1 MQRRSLLAAF
11 LLSAAFALAETKLDL
26 PQASFEAGDQN
37 WSLGDK
43 GMSRVVA
50 EAART
55 GLLGL
60 RVVDESQAA
69 GSSCRSS
76 AVAVTAGQ
84 TYRLR
89 FWGRAV
95 DGVGGVGVY
104 LQFFDAKGKGL
115 NTPDRHNE
123 AIVVIGGDA
132 REWQEFS
139 LVAKAP
145 EGATT
150 VSAWVHSFNGS
161 LGRADLDDFSLALL
175 SDEEAAAI
183 KPAAVPTPQGPRFPA
198 VKPERIAEIA
208 AWLSPKPQGVGR
220 PASDRV
226 AWDRLAALPEA
237 EDALK
242 SATACIDT
250 LPPELPDELY
260 LDFTKTGNRR
270 NYEGPYGK
278 CSSRVQ
284 TLLLAECLEY
294 KGRFLKPLERDLLA
308 MCNERSWTMP
318 AHDSGLSNF
327 NGTQLYI
334 DLGSSARGWLL
345 SSVDYWLGDQ
355 LAPEVRTRL
364 RQEVQRR
371 IFDPYLAAV
380 RSGDLKG
387 NWWMVGNNNWNAVC
401 TAGTVGAALALVES
415 PRDRAEFL
423 AAMEVSNPFFLG
435 GFTDDGYCSEG
446 MGYWNYGFGHF
457 TMMGL
462 EVRAATGGKLDIFQ
476 GEKLK
481 RIAAYA
487 QGYQIQPGKAPWFA
501 DGGGAPG
508 ADIWAL
514 LRQVYPAAVPVDAQL
529 PSLLRG
535 GHVVVGLRAFGQE
548 PPPATGD
555 ATGLPIR
562 TWFADAQV
570 LVSRS
575 KPTADVAFG
584 AAIKGGHNAEH
595 HNHNDVGSY
604 AIVLDGVDM
613 LGDPGG
619 EVYTRRTFS
628 RDRYVSKVLNSYG
641 HPVPVVG
648 GKLQSTGR
656 QAAAVVMGT
665 EFSSIRD
672 CLLLDLTAAYPVPE
686 LGSLTRRFCYDR
698 RKQVIEIL
706 DEAVFTKPQ
715 TFSVP
720 IVTYQKVFRR
730 GDDTLFLYDAKHC
743 VQVQVAVEGGAWQ
756 MTQEEIEN
764 PGRPSPTRLAF
775 SYDLPVAAARVRF
788 LIQPCAFPD
797 DLPGIYREPKW
808 GAFQPQPERAVM
820 VEAEAP
826 LAQSGGEVTICD
838 KPGASGQ
845 ALKFWDKEGHALEYA
860 FDVPQAGTYAVQLRM
875 CATANAPLT
884 RQVLVDGKALAGVE
898 SFLLPDT
905 GGWSSSESNW
915 QDVYLSDKT
924 VPALVKLTA
933 GKHILK
939 LVNNCDTGVNL
950 DWLKLVPVQE

>member
-1 MQRRSLLAAF
+1 MQRFLLA
-11 LLSAAFALAETKLDL
+11 LSCAFALVASAETKVGL
-26 PQASFEAGDQN
+26 PHGDFEAADEG
-37 WSLGDK
+37 WSVGDK
-43 GMSRVVA
+43 GMSRIVA
-50 EAART
+50 EAAR
-55 GLLGL
+55 GGAFGL
-60 RVVDESQAA
+60 RVVDESDAA
-69 GSSCRSS
+69 GSSCRSA
-76 AVAVTAGQ
+76 AVTVTAGQ
-84 TYRLR
+84 AYLLR

-123 AIVVIGGDA
+123 AIVVVGGEQKD
-132 REWQEFS
+132 WQEYS
-139 LVAKAP
+139 LAAKAP

-150 VSAWVHSFNGS
+150 LSVWVHSFNGS
-161 LGRADLDDFSLALL
+161 LGRADLDDFSLAAL
-175 SDEEAAAI
+175 SDEEAAALRPVAAT
-183 KPAAVPTPQGPRFPA
+183 KPAGRAFPVLSA
-198 VKPERIAEIA
+198 ERIASIA
-208 AWLSPKPQGVGR
+208 AWLPEKPAGVGR
-220 PASDRV
+220 PASDRA

-237 EDALK
+237 EGVLK
-242 SATACIDT
+242 GAAGYLDT
-250 LPPELPDELY
+250 PPPEVPDELY
-260 LDFTKTGNRR
+260 LEFTKTGNRR

-278 CSSRVQ
+278 RTGRIQ
-284 TLLLAECLEY
+284 ALLLAECLEY
-294 KGRFLKPLERDLLA
+294 KGRFLKALERDVMA
-308 MCNERSWTMP
+308 MCEERSWTMP

-371 IFDPYLAAV
+371 VLDPYLAAV

-401 TAGTVGAALALVES
+401 TAGVVGTALALVDS

-423 AAMEVSNPFFLG
+423 AAMEVSNPIFVS

-457 TMMGL
+457 IMMDL
-462 EVRAATGGKLDIFQ
+462 EVRAATGGNLEIFQ

-487 QGYQIQPGKAPWFA
+487 LGYQIQPGKAPWFA
-501 DGGGAPG
+501 DGGGAPSG
-508 ADIWAL
+508 DIWAL
-514 LRQVYPAAVPVDAQL
+514 LRQVYPQAVPVDAQL
-529 PSLLRG
+529 PDLLRG

-548 PPPATGD
+548 PPPPSGET
-555 ATGLPIR
+555 TGLPLR
-562 TWFADAQV
+562 TWFGDAQV

-575 KPTADVAFG
+575 KPTAPVPFG
-584 AAIKGGHNAEH
+584 AGIKGGHNAEQ

-619 EVYTRRTFS
+619 EIYTRRTFS
-628 RDRYVSKVLNSYG
+628 RDRYVSKVLSSYG

-648 GKLQSTGR
+648 GKLQSGGR
-656 QAAAVVMGT
+656 QAAAKVIST
-665 EFSSIRD
+665 EFSSVRD
-672 CLLLDLTAAYPVPE
+672 CLMLDLAAAYPVPE
-686 LGSLTRRFCYDR
+686 ITSLTRRFCYDR
-698 RKQVIEIL
+698 RKEIMEII
-706 DEAVFTKPQ
+706 DEATFSKPQ

-720 IVTYQKVFRR
+720 LVTYRKVFRR
-730 GDDTLFLYDAKHC
+730 TDDTLFLYDTKHC
-743 VQVQVAVEGGAWQ
+743 LQVLVAVEGGMWQ
-756 MTQEEIEN
+756 VTEEEIEN

-775 SYDLPVAAARVRF
+775 SLELPVAAARVRF
-788 LIQPCAFPD
+788 LIQPCEFPD
-797 DLPGIYREPKW
+797 DLPGIYREPTW
-808 GAFQPQPERAVM
+808 GAMQPQVERAVM

-826 LAQSGGEVTICD
+826 SGQEGGEVTVCD

-845 ALKFWDKEGHALEYA
+845 AIKFWDQEGHGLEYS
-860 FDVPQAGTYAVQLRM
+860 FDLTQAGTYAVQLRM
-875 CATANAPLT
+875 CATANTPLT
-884 RQVLVDGKALAGVE
+884 RQVLIDGKPLAGIE

-905 GGWSSSESNW
+905 GGWSSTESDW
-915 QDVYLSDKT
+915 RDVYLSDKT
-924 VPALVKLTA
+924 APALVDLTP
-933 GKHILK
+933 GKHVLK
-939 LVNNCDTGVNL
+939 LVNNCGTGVNL